1 MNWLFRNDKN
11 WIARISWCAKWI
23 INYESLARSN
33 LMHVMSNKLLIN
45 YSSFIHDYSWLITNL
60 LKSKSAS
67 KRSSDLMDCD
77 IFHNRLR
84 DQKSRQRKKTKKT
97 TDLLP
102 DCFNSWEW
110 RHKCDVIGV
119 KMATSNKSDIYTLRL
134 TNKFFLWNK
143 RF

>member
-1 MNWLFRNDKN
+1 MRELTHKLWVIGANM
-11 WIARISWCAKWI
+11 IQIWCM
-23 INYESLARSN
+23 LCQT
-33 LMHVMSNKLLIN
+33 N

-60 LKSKSAS
+60 LKSKSAL

-84 DQKSRQRKKTKKT
+84 DQKSRQRKKKLKKNYRPT
-97 TDLLP
+97 P

-134 TNKFFLWNK
+134 TNKFFLWNQ
-143 RF
+143 RFKSENILTNHIST